1 MKIAEIDWQLF
12 WHAFRQQ
19 LSLDRYRWLGRWV
32 FAADCVRLS
41 MRSVS
46 PEIGDA
52 AHKDRRE
59 TLADHFPPPEAA
71 GPGGRTEQTGCD
83 NGILIELLAFRRPR
97 RPRRLALGVHDEL
110 PTMYEK

>member
-19 LSLDRYRWLGRWV
+19 LSLDRDRWLGRWV
-32 FAADCVRLS
+32 FADDGVRLA

-52 AHKDRRE
+52 AHRDRRE
-59 TLADHFPPPEAA
+59 TLADHHPPPEAA
-71 GPGGRTEQTGCD
+71 GPGGRTEQTGYD
-83 NGILIELLAFRRPR
+83 NGILVELLAVRRR
-97 RPRRLALGVHDEL
+97 RHPAPVASASTRSAR
-110 PTMYEK
+110 

>member
-12 WHAFRQQ
+12 WDAFRQQ

-32 FAADCVRLS
+32 FAADGVRLS

-71 GPGGRTEQTGCD
+71 GPGGRTEQTGYD
-83 NGILIELLAFRRPR
+83 NGILVELLAVRRR
-97 RPRRLALGVHDEL
+97 RQPAPVASASTRSAR
-110 PTMYEK
+110 